1 MTRECCQDQ
10 SGGPRGEAHDH
21 ADRQRRGVHLWQ
33 QRLWS
38 ENDKVNIFCN
48 CGLCS
53 GQLGREG
60 SQTRLEEVPGL
71 AQYSV
76 TGAAAGANHC
86 LVVDQWGSVFSWGS
100 DESGQ
105 VSPLLIGLFW
115 VT

>member
-1 MTRECCQDQ
+1 MVTDK
-10 SGGPRGEAHDH
+10 GEVFTCGSSDFGNTVMMIIVT
-21 ADRQRRGVHLWQ
+21 GVY
-33 QRLWS
+33 
-38 ENDKVNIFCN
+38 IP
-48 CGLCS
+48 

-76 TGAAAGANHC
+76 TSAAAGANHC

-105 VSPLLIGLFW
+105 VSPLLIAMF
-115 VT
+115 

>member
-1 MTRECCQDQ
+1 MIVTVLHF
-10 SGGPRGEAHDH
+10 P
-21 ADRQRRGVHLWQ
+21 
-33 QRLWS
+33 
-38 ENDKVNIFCN
+38 
-48 CGLCS
+48 

-76 TGAAAGANHC
+76 TSAAAGANHC

-105 VSPLLIGLFW
+105 LGHNQAGLLLLPDCLNRLGETGLLWFMLS
-115 VT
+115 

>member
-1 MTRECCQDQ
+1 MWQWECGSINAYQ
-10 SGGPRGEAHDH
+10 
-21 ADRQRRGVHLWQ
+21 LFF
-33 QRLWS
+33 
-38 ENDKVNIFCN
+38 IFP
-48 CGLCS
+48 

-71 AQYSV
+71 GQYSV
-76 TGAAAGANHC
+76 TSAAAGANHC

-105 VSPLLIGLFW
+105 VKSSAWLFLGR

>member
-1 MTRECCQDQ
+1 ML
-10 SGGPRGEAHDH
+10 SN
-21 ADRQRRGVHLWQ
+21 
-33 QRLWS
+33 S
-38 ENDKVNIFCN
+38 N
-48 CGLCS
+48 CGSCS

-105 VSPLLIGLFW
+105 VSPLLIAMF
-115 VT
+115 